1 MFKTFSL
8 LFKQANFSQTFLS
21 IFEFTSI
28 IVTMRNFLSVFFKFP
43 FQKINNV

>member
-8 LFKQANFSQTFLS
+8 SFKQTNIHFLDH

-28 IVTMRNFLSVFFKFP
+28 IFTMRNFLSVFFKIQFE
-43 FQKINNV
+43 KINNV